1 MFEHEG
7 VNEARTGAS
16 GMARRARKNPTEV
29 MVNLI
34 EADPTAAFDRIFK
47 QWWEIVKADDD
58 YHEAIGFH
66 AGTNIWAS
74 LTRHRKAPSSPLTSQ
89 QKAAYQAEIE
99 AKTEQVLSRV
109 LTLNFIMPNGH
120 KLADCTGIEVAK
132 FGGIFTAI
140 GKKAG
145 KQLVGKV
152 FTSDKQIQAI
162 K

>member
-7 VNEARTGAS
+7 INQARTGAS
-16 GMARRARKNPTEV
+16 GMARRGRKNPTEI

-74 LTRHRKAPSSPLTSQ
+74 LTRNKPPQRRPGMKEIAER
-89 QKAAYQAEIE
+89 QAQIE
-99 AKTEQVLSRV
+99 AVASKVANKV
-109 LTLNFIMPNGH
+109 LTLNFVMPNGH
-120 KLADCTGIEVAK
+120 KLGECTGTEVVK
-132 FGGIFTAI
+132 FGGVFTAI